1 MGRTSRGHDIERP
14 NRRRAAHSRVNLRQG
29 GSVENSRLS
38 PNAVRALALV
48 VLGAGV
54 AVVVAGGIRGADAPI
69 SMPEP
74 IPPTAATQH
83 SSTLAPPIA
92 TSVPLVVV
100 PPASSPPQTSVT
112 ASASS
117 RRSDVTS
124 ARVRTRQRA
133 PEARATTSAAR
144 PSATTRATDLVT
156 AACQRS
162 AAECFAASGMTF
174 NSSDLDHANDWAVPD
189 CLVFH
194 TETGLYEWV
203 KGPCQAK
210 IVP

>member
-1 MGRTSRGHDIERP
+1 MGRSSRGHDIEHP
-14 NRRRAAHSRVNLRQG
+14 NRRRAAHSRVDLRQG

-38 PNAVRALALV
+38 PNAVRAFALV

-54 AVVVAGGIRGADAPI
+54 AVVVAGGIRGVDAPI

-74 IPPTAATQH
+74 IPPTATTQH
-83 SSTLAPPIA
+83 SSTLTPPPVT
-92 TSVPLVVV
+92 TSVPPVAI
-100 PPASSPPQTSVT
+100 PPTSPPPQTSVT

-124 ARVRTRQRA
+124 ARVRTPQRA
-133 PEARATTSAAR
+133 PEARVTTSAAR
-144 PSATTRATDLVT
+144 SSATTNASDP
-156 AACQRS
+156 CQRS

-174 NSSDLDHANDWAVPD
+174 SSSDLDHANDWAVPD

-194 TETGLYEWV
+194 TEPGLYERV